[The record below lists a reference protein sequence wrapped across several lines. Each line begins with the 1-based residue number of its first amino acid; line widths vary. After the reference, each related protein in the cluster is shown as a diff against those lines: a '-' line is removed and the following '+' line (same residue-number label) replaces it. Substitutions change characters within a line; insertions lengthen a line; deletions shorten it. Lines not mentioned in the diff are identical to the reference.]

1 MQDQE
6 LDRSEPG
13 RSVVQEGKNVEDAIS
28 KGAEHL
34 GVSRDQVEYEVLEQ
48 GSSGVFGL
56 IGVKQAKVVVR
67 TKAEAEAEPEAED
80 GEVSA
85 KIEEMVAEIM
95 RLMGIKAQV
104 KIEIEEGVHRVSIE
118 TAGSDGLLIGKKGES
133 LEDIG
138 HLLRRMVGK
147 QLKKSVRM
155 DVDVGGYK
163 KRRGSALR
171 SKAVSLASRVKS
183 TGREMQMEPL
193 PSAERRVIHLAL
205 ADDPQVKTYTIGE
218 GDLKTVVISPG
229 RGGRSSA
236 GGGRRDPEALGGD
249 GVDEEGYGGE

>member
-6 LDRSEPG
+6 VNRSEPVG
-13 RSVVQEGKNVEDAIS
+13 DVVQEAKTVEDAIA
-28 KGAEHL
+28 KGAERL
-34 GVSRDQVEYEVLEQ
+34 GVPRDQVEYEVLAE

-56 IGVKQAKVVVR
+56 IGVRQAKVVVR
-67 TKAEAEAEPEAED
+67 MKAQPEAD
-80 GEVSA
+80 SGEVSA
-85 KIEEMVAEIM
+85 KIEEMISNIM
-95 RLMGIKAQV
+95 RLMGVDAQV
-104 KIEIEEGVHRVSIE
+104 KIEVEDGVHRVAIE
-118 TAGSDGLLIGKKGES
+118 TAGADGLLIGKKGES

-155 DVDVGGYK
+155 DIDVGGYK

-171 SKAVSLASRVKS
+171 SKAISLASRVKA

-193 PSAERRVIHLAL
+193 PSAERRVVHLAL

-218 GDLKTVVISPG
+218 GDLKTVVISSG
-229 RGGRSSA
+229 RRGSSNS
-236 GGGRRDPEALGGD
+236 GGGRQASEASGGD

>member
-13 RSVVQEGKNVEDAIS
+13 RSIVQEGKNVEDAIS

-67 TKAEAEAEPEAED
+67 TKAEPEVED

-95 RLMGIKAQV
+95 RLMGINAEV
-104 KIEIEEGVHRVSIE
+104 TIEIEEGVHRVSIE

-205 ADDPQVKTYTIGE
+205 ADDPQIKTYTIGE

-229 RGGRSSA
+229 RKAQSNA
-236 GGGRRDPEALGGD
+236 GGGRRYPDALGGD
-249 GVDEEGYGGE
+249 GVDVVGYGGE